1 MAPVITRLGSIST
14 IEHLYEALAIACEL
28 RPNVARKV
36 TAISATY
43 MWSGE
48 KQRLR
53 KGQVEDWSTFKSIIE
68 KAWERDSDRLN
79 EACKVSMLLH
89 VDE

>member
-1 MAPVITRLGSIST
+1 MAPVITPLGSIAT
-14 IEHLYEALAIACEL
+14 IEHLYDKLAAACEL
-28 RPNVARKV
+28 RPNMAKKV

-43 MWSGE
+43 TWSGE

-53 KGQVEDWSTFKSIIE
+53 KGQAEDWDMFKSIIE
-68 KAWERDSDRLN
+68 QAWERGTDRLG

>member
-1 MAPVITRLGSIST
+1 MAPVIIPLGTIAT
-14 IEHLYEALAIACEL
+14 IERLYEKLAVACEL
-28 RPNVARKV
+28 RPNVAKKV

-43 MWSGE
+43 TWSGQ

-53 KGQVEDWSTFKSIIE
+53 KGQAEDWNTFKSIVE
-68 KAWERDSDRLN
+68 KAWERDADRSD
-79 EACKVSMLLH
+79 EACEVSMLLH